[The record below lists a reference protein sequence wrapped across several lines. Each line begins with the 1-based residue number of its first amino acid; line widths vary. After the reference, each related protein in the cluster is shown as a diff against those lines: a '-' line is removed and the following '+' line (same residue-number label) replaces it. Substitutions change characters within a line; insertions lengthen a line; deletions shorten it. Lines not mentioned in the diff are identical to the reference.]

1 MRRFHRTT
9 IAIVLGIA
17 FACLLSAASAGS
29 MRASSDSRAPGKAVP
44 GELIMGFEAGVSA
57 RAQRRAMAR
66 AAVATKLEFKR
77 IRAALVSVPVD
88 RLAVTL
94 SQLRADPRVRY
105 VERNYRVYAAG
116 HGSTP
121 SDPAFHQQWALDNF
135 GQTVNG
141 STGTADADI
150 DAKEAW
156 TVTRGN
162 ANVVVSI
169 LDTGFDLSH
178 PDLAGNTWVNPGED
192 CTGCRS
198 DGVDNDG
205 NGYVDD
211 WRGWDFVSNDNNPND
226 DNGHGT
232 HVAGIIGAVGDNG
245 VGLSGV
251 NWDVQLM
258 PLKFLDAAGSGTTAD
273 AVEAL
278 LYATANGADVTNN
291 SWADAPFSQAM
302 LDAIQQADAADSL
315 FVAAAGNDGLDRDT
329 YTDYPAAYD
338 APNVVVTAATDSND
352 ARAWFSGYGAR
363 TVDLGTPGVNV
374 YSTWR
379 LGNYRYASGTSMAT
393 PHVAGAAALAKAAL
407 PGASDL
413 GLKALLLRTTDANA
427 SLTGRTTTGGRLNAN
442 TATTCSDEPVVWLE
456 GPAPGFA
463 VSAGRPVALRA
474 IATKC
479 GDPAGVAVTADANG
493 QSVELTSRG
502 DGLYSG
508 VYTPADAGPLT
519 LTVSA
524 TTGALTDSRSVS
536 GSVLRTVA
544 IEPGGPP
551 VTITAAANENL
562 NLTFAG
568 TEGRRVALRM
578 TGVTI
583 GTSSCCS
590 TFFSIQN
597 PDGTNLLSPSY
608 VGTSGAFMDTKTLP
622 ASGVYTILVD
632 PQGTASGSMT
642 LTLYDV
648 PPDAVAAITPA
659 GPSVTVTTD
668 IPGQNAKLLFNG
680 TAGQRIAIEETGV
693 TIGTSK
699 CCSTNV
705 SILKPDGTS
714 LASPTIVGTSG
725 GFIDAKTLPASGV
738 YTILVDPQS
747 NATGSM
753 TLTLY
758 DVPPDAVAAITPA
771 GPSVTVTTDT
781 PGQNA
786 RLPFNGTAGQRV
798 VLEETA
804 VTIGTSRCC
813 STNVSILKPDGTSLA
828 SPAIVGTSGGFIDVK
843 TLPVSGVYTLLVDPQ
858 SNATGS
864 MTLTLHEVPPDTV
877 GSISLGGASVTATTT
892 APGQNAKI
900 TFTASAGQR
909 VSLELTEVTIGPP
922 SCCSAKVSILR
933 PNGTSLVSGAYV
945 GTSGSFVDTKTITL
959 TGTHTIL
966 VDPQGM
972 ASGSVTLKLHEVPVD
987 AGGTLAIG
995 GGAVSFTVTTPGQN
1009 ARLTFS
1015 GTAGRTVTLTASGVT
1030 IGTSGC
1036 CSTLVSV
1043 LKPDGMRLVSPSYV
1057 GTNGRSLTTTLP
1069 VTGTYAVVVDPQGTA
1084 TGGMMLTLG

>member
-17 FACLLSAASAGS
+17 CACLLSAASAGS
-29 MRASSDSRAPGKAVP
+29 TRAPSDSRAAGKAVP
-44 GELIMGFEAGVSA
+44 GELIVGFEAGVSV

-88 RLAVTL
+88 RLAETL

-105 VERNYRVYAAG
+105 AERNYRVHAAD
-116 HGSTP
+116 HSSAP

-141 STGTADADI
+141 ATGTADADI

-156 TVTRGN
+156 TATRGD
-162 ANVVVSI
+162 ANVVVGI
-169 LDTGFDLSH
+169 LDTGLDLGH

-192 CTGCRS
+192 CAGCRS

-211 WRGWDFVSNDNNPND
+211 WRGWDFVGNDNNPTD

-273 AVEAL
+273 AIEAL

-315 FVAAAGNDGLDRDT
+315 FVGAAGNDGLDRDI

-363 TVDLGTPGVNV
+363 TVDLGAPGVNI

-393 PHVAGAAALAKAAL
+393 PHVAGAAALAKAAF

-427 SLTGRTTTGGRLNAN
+427 SLTGRTTTGGRLNAD
-442 TATTCSDEPVVWLE
+442 TAVTCSDEPVVWLE
-456 GPAPGFA
+456 APAPGFA

-474 IATKC
+474 IASNC
-479 GDPAGVAVTADANG
+479 ADPTGVTVTADANG
-493 QSVELTSRG
+493 QAVELTSRG

-508 VYTPADAGPLT
+508 LYTPADAGPLT
-519 LTVSA
+519 LTASA
-524 TTGALTDSRSVS
+524 TTGAVTDSRSVS
-536 GSVLRTVA
+536 GSALRTVA

-551 VTITAAANENL
+551 VTITVAAYENL
-562 NLTFAG
+562 NLMFAG
-568 TEGRRVALRM
+568 SEGRRIALRM

-597 PDGTNLLSPSY
+597 PDGTSLLAPSY
-608 VGTSGAFMDTKTLP
+608 VGTSGGFMDTKTLP
-622 ASGVYTILVD
+622 ATGDYMIFVD

-659 GPSVTVTTD
+659 GPPVTVTADT
-668 IPGQNAKLLFNG
+668 PGQNAKLSFNG
-680 TAGQRIAIEETGV
+680 TAGQTVALEETGV
-693 TIGTSK
+693 TIGTSS
-699 CCSTNV
+699 CCSTKV

-714 LASPTIVGTSG
+714 LASPTSVGTSG
-725 GFIDAKTLPASGV
+725 GFIDAKTLPVSGA
-738 YTILVDPQS
+738 YTI
-747 NATGSM
+747 
-753 TLTLY
+753 
-758 DVPPDAVAAITPA
+758 
-771 GPSVTVTTDT
+771 
-781 PGQNA
+781 
-786 RLPFNGTAGQRV
+786 
-798 VLEETA
+798 
-804 VTIGTSRCC
+804 
-813 STNVSILKPDGTSLA
+813 
-828 SPAIVGTSGGFIDVK
+828 
-843 TLPVSGVYTLLVDPQ
+843 LVDPQ

-864 MTLTLHEVPPDTV
+864 MTLTLHEVPPDTT
-877 GSISLGGASVTATTT
+877 GSISLGGASVTATTS
-892 APGQNAKI
+892 APGQNARI

-909 VSLELTEVTIGPP
+909 VSLELTQVTIGPS

-933 PNGTSLVSGAYV
+933 PNGTSLVSGSYV
-945 GTSGSFVDTKTITL
+945 GTSGGFVDTRAITL

-972 ASGSVTLKLHEVPVD
+972 ASGSVTLKLHDVPAD

-995 GGAVSFTVTTPGQN
+995 GGPLSFTVTTPGQN

-1043 LKPDGMRLVSPSYV
+1043 LKPDGTRLVSPTYV

-1069 VTGTYAVVVDPQGTA
+1069 VTGTYAVVVDPQGPA
-1084 TGGMMLTLG
+1084 TGGMTLTLG